1 MPGLLD
7 LEVLNNNPGF
17 VGPRGGGEEEQTV
30 RQQSVAASTPH
41 RVSQRA
47 TEGQAG
53 SQAEVA
59 VAHSGYRAGATAS
72 SGIHRSCLLF
82 QPSLSCCASSC
93 S

>member
-41 RVSQRA
+41 RGES
-47 TEGQAG
+47 EGHRGAG
-53 SQAEVA
+53 REP
-59 VAHSGYRAGATAS
+59 GRG
-72 SGIHRSCLLF
+72 GCG
-82 QPSLSCCASSC
+82 SLWV
-93 S
+93 